1 MSSLYRKLAFTNLK
15 NSKQFYLP
23 YLLMGILSVM
33 MFYSMVAMGGNSG
46 LSKVRGATNLKSIL
60 GLGTAVIGIFVCI
73 LLFYSN
79 SFIMK
84 RRKKELGV
92 YNILGMEKKHIA
104 KVLFWENLS
113 TYVLAVAGGL
123 GFGILFNKLLLM
135 LLYRMTGLSESIS
148 FSVSGRGC
156 IQTAELFALIYL
168 LTLLYN
174 FMQVKLANPVELLR
188 GGNTGEREPKTKIF
202 LALFGAACLLTA
214 YYIAFTTENI
224 MQVLTLFFVAVLLV
238 IAGTY
243 AIFTA
248 GSIALLKLLRNN
260 KKYYY
265 QTKHFTAVSG
275 LIYRM
280 KQNAAGLASICILS
294 TMVLVM
300 ISTTVSM
307 YAGIED
313 EIDIRYEGDAEI
325 SFYYGIVPDATYKE
339 ALLHE
344 IKDCVKTSGRSIENL
359 KATVHMGDVIVRN
372 KNVLETYDVA
382 EWDVSIN
389 SEIGVLSVMTKSEY
403 EAAENTTLSDIG
415 QGQAAVI
422 ASPEYEE
429 DTVILRNRE
438 FQVSES
444 RRLSQ
449 EESIFDVAAAGGEL
463 YLVVQDDAALQEIL
477 EDKMALAEKNQ
488 DSLQPEVEYQIVLDI
503 DGTKEEKI
511 DCVNRIRERIQTF
524 EGSGK
529 KELAEVSSYSV
540 MSKQEGYDD
549 YISLNG
555 GLLFLGLFLGLM
567 FSMVTVLIIYYK
579 QISEGYE
586 DKERFAIMEKV
597 GMSRREVKAAISS
610 QVRIVF
616 FLPLIAAAVHLAAA
630 FPMLNRLLA
639 MLNLYNSRL
648 FAACLLATLLVFGL
662 IYFIVFR
669 LTSKTYYKI
678 VA

>member
-46 LSKVRGATNLKSIL
+46 LSKVRGATELKSIL

-248 GSIALLKLLRNN
+248 GSIALLKFLRNN

-359 KATVHMGDVIVRN
+359 KATVHMSDVIVRN

-382 EWDVSIN
+382 EWDVSSN

-449 EESIFDVAAAGGEL
+449 EESIFDVVAAGGEL

-477 EDKMALAEKNQ
+477 EDKIALAEKNQ

>member
-46 LSKVRGATNLKSIL
+46 LSKVRGATELKSIL

-148 FSVSGRGC
+148 FSVSGWGC

-248 GSIALLKLLRNN
+248 GGIALLKLLRNN

-382 EWDVSIN
+382 EWDVSSN
-389 SEIGVLSVMTKSEY
+389 SEIGVMSVMTKSEY

-449 EESIFDVAAAGGEL
+449 EESIFDVVAAGGEL
-463 YLVVQDDAALQEIL
+463 YLVVRDDAALQEIL
-477 EDKMALAEKNQ
+477 EDKIALAEKNQ

-511 DCVNRIRERIQTF
+511 DCVNRIRERIRTF

>member
-202 LALFGAACLLTA
+202 LALFGAVCLLTA

-477 EDKMALAEKNQ
+477 EDKIALAEKNQ

>member
-188 GGNTGEREPKTKIF
+188 GGNTGEREPKTKIL
-202 LALFGAACLLTA
+202 LALFGAGCLLTA

-248 GSIALLKLLRNN
+248 GSIALLKFLRNN

-359 KATVHMGDVIVRN
+359 KATVYMGDVIVRN

-477 EDKMALAEKNQ
+477 EDKMTLAEKNQ

>member
-46 LSKVRGATNLKSIL
+46 LSKVRGATELKSIL

-248 GSIALLKLLRNN
+248 GSIALLKFLRSN

-382 EWDVSIN
+382 EWDVSSN
-389 SEIGVLSVMTKSEY
+389 SEIGVMSVMTKSEY

-477 EDKMALAEKNQ
+477 EDKIALAEKNQ

>member
-477 EDKMALAEKNQ
+477 EDKIALAEKNQ

>member
-33 MFYSMVAMGGNSG
+33 MFYSMVAMGGNRG

-73 LLFYSN
+73 LLFYAN

-104 KVLFWENLS
+104 KVLFWENFS
-113 TYVLAVAGGL
+113 TYVLAVTGGL
-123 GFGILFNKLLLM
+123 AFGIVFNKLLLM

-148 FSVSGRGC
+148 FSVSGKGC

-174 FMQVKLANPVELLR
+174 FLQVKLANPVELLR
-188 GGNTGEREPKTKIF
+188 GGNTGEREPKTKIL

-248 GSIALLKLLRNN
+248 GSIAILKLLRNN
-260 KKYYY
+260 KRYYY

-313 EIDIRYEGDAEI
+313 EVNTRYERDAEI
-325 SFYYGIVPDATYKE
+325 SFYFDSVPDPGYRE
-339 ALLHE
+339 ALWDE
-344 IKDCVKTSGRSIENL
+344 IKDCLKEAQMSIDNMEEI
-359 KATVHMGDVIVRN
+359 VGISDIMVRN
-372 KNVLETYDVA
+372 GNVLETYDMA
-382 EWDVSIN
+382 GEDMDT
-389 SEIGVLSVMTKSEY
+389 SEIGVLTITTKSDY
-403 EAAENTTLSDIG
+403 EAAENTTLSEIG
-415 QGQAAVI
+415 EGQAAVI
-422 ASPEYEE
+422 ASPKYEE
-429 DTVILRNRE
+429 ETVVLRGRE

-444 RRLSQ
+444 RSLSD
-449 EESIFDVAAAGGEL
+449 EGSMSDVLAVGGGEL
-463 YLVVQDDAALQEIL
+463 CLVVRDEAAMQEIFA
-477 EDKMALAEKNQ
+477 DRVALAEK
-488 DSLQPEVEYQIVLDI
+488 DPDAFQPQVEYQIALDI

-511 DCVNRIRERIQTF
+511 ICVNRIRERIQGF
-524 EGSGK
+524 GGSGR
-529 KELAEVSSYSV
+529 KELEDVSAYTV
-540 MSKQEGYDD
+540 FSKQEGYDD

-597 GMSRREVKAAISS
+597 GMSHREVKAAISS

-616 FLPLIAAAVHLAAA
+616 FLPLLAAAIHLAAA

-648 FAACLLATLLVFGL
+648 FAACLLVTLLVFGL

-669 LTSKTYYKI
+669 VTSKTYYKI